1 MRKLIQNLHETTK
14 HPKPRKF
21 PMVCLWFPYAFLL
34 RAHARRYVQ
43 KVRLIPGKGTKGT
56 KEPKKLTKARRRYP
70 TSDANGKRSTKS
82 TNQTVFGPYLIK
94 SRTKK
99 DTIH

>member
-1 MRKLIQNLHETTK
+1 MICFAAVAVTADTIAKICRSYWSPTDI
-14 HPKPRKF
+14 
-21 PMVCLWFPYAFLL
+21 V
-34 RAHARRYVQ
+34 ARS
-43 KVRLIPGKGTKGT
+43 KNPGKGTKGT

-70 TSDANGKRSTKS
+70 TSGANGKISTNS
-82 TNQTVFGPYLIK
+82 TNQTIFRPYLIK